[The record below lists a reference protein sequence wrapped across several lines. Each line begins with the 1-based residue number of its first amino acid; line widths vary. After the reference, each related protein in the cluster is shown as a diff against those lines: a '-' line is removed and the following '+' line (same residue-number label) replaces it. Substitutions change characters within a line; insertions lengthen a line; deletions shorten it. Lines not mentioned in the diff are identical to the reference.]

1 MNSIAPVNSVTPS
14 SGITPLI
21 KTIIDSNDSLP
32 KNTLPI
38 DSNGTVLQN
47 AQKSVND
54 VIYNNYGKILK
65 DYQKNLIGY
74 A

>member
-1 MNSIAPVNSVTPS
+1 MNSIAPINSVTPS

-21 KTIIDSNDSLP
+21 KTIIDSNDNLP

-38 DSNGTVLQN
+38 NSNGTVLEN
-47 AQKSVND
+47 AKKSVND
-54 VIYNNYGKILK
+54 VVYNNYGKILK

>member
-1 MNSIAPVNSVTPS
+1 MNSIAPINSVTPS
-14 SGITPLI
+14 SGIKPLI
-21 KTIIDSNDSLP
+21 KTILDSTDTLP
-32 KNTLPI
+32 NNSLPI
-38 DSNGTVLQN
+38 DSNGTVVDN
-47 AQKSVND
+47 AKKSVND

>member
-14 SGITPLI
+14 SAITPLI

-38 DSNGTVLQN
+38 DSNGTFLQN

>member
-1 MNSIAPVNSVTPS
+1 MNSIAPINPVTPS

-21 KTIIDSNDSLP
+21 KTIINSNDNLP

>member
-65 DYQKNLIGY
+65 DYQNNLIGY

>member
-1 MNSIAPVNSVTPS
+1 MNSIAPINSVTPS

-21 KTIIDSNDSLP
+21 KTIINSNDNLP
-32 KNTLPI
+32 NNTLPI

>member
-1 MNSIAPVNSVTPS
+1 MNSIAPVNFVTPS